1 MNKSSLRSL
10 WSEKTYLG
18 LAMVLTAVLLAYLAC
33 AAVLG
38 SAAAATC
45 GTSWSTVPSSADLK
59 TPEAI
64 APVAE
69 NDIWIVGNK
78 GLDTGRISTGAEH
91 WDGNSWT
98 LFPTPNAGSQT
109 SLVGADALSSNDVW
123 AVGYY
128 TSDEDANELN
138 TGFYKTLVQH
148 WDGTG
153 WQQVTSPN
161 VGQYSNT
168 LADVDAL
175 RPNLAWA
182 VGYYRPD
189 KSHRKPLILTWDGA
203 DWRRVPAS
211 DVPSPGT
218 LSNALLGVAATDED
232 DVWAVGYKKSNDA
245 AGYRAL
251 VLHHDGTSWTEVDV
265 QHALPAAEDNI
276 LTGISAVSG
285 DDIWVSGYYVDGTQ
299 YRTLTLHYDGSTWA
313 HVPSANEGG
322 AVTALRD
329 IDASSPTDAWAV
341 GIRYQENKNIFAA
354 STQHWDGSSWSTFPT
369 AIGNVKSEMLAV
381 GKAPGSS
388 QAWAAG
394 RPANVETIC
403 LPDGTVGA
411 ASEEVTDNTSTSS
424 PSPTSD
430 EPSIPGERTASTTAA
445 TAATE
450 VTAVDKT
457 ADAGI
462 SENTLTRGAVM
473 ADFDDDGLTDIFLNR
488 HLSVSRLYTNDG
500 NGHFTETNAGTFVK
514 TDRHGCSAA
523 DVNGDGLTDLSC
535 TTSGARGTQAKAN
548 ELYLQQPDHSFVEQA
563 EEYGVLEPF
572 ARGRSATFID
582 ANGDPYPDMYVAS
595 ELDRADGLP
604 SSNRL
609 FVNEGGGSYRYAPE
623 FGLEHE
629 VSDGSSSGGNGDV
642 GDLDKDG
649 WQDLVVETAAGLRV
663 YHNDGGTGFTD
674 VAASVGLGQKPL
686 DTTLDDVNGDGW
698 LDVIEVM
705 RGRLRVLMNATE
717 ANNGTLKFSSAFSTK
732 IQYGLSVATGDV
744 NGDNRADIYLM
755 RAQDGTGSNAPD
767 QVYLNDGTGKGFAPM
782 SSIPSTSEG
791 MAEAVVPMDHDGN
804 GLTDFLAL
812 NGNGRAEGPVQLI
825 AFYPAP

>member
-1 MNKSSLRSL
+1 VQ
-10 WSEKTYLG
+10 KTILG
-18 LAMVLTAVLLAYLAC
+18 LEKKTGLRLALVVAATFLAC
-33 AAVLG
+33 GAVLG
-38 SAAAATC
+38 SVTAATC
-45 GTSWSTVPSSADLK
+45 GPSWSTVPSSAELK

-64 APVAE
+64 APVAA

-78 GLDTGRISTGAEH
+78 GLDTGRITTGAEH

-98 LFPTPNAGSQT
+98 MFPTPNAGSQT

-128 TSDEDANELN
+128 TSDEDPNEMN

-148 WDGTG
+148 WDGTQ
-153 WQQVTSPN
+153 WQQVASPN

-175 RPNLAWA
+175 RPDRAWA

-189 KSHRKPLILTWDGA
+189 KTHRNPLILRWDGTA
-203 DWRRVPAS
+203 WRRVPVT
-211 DVPSPGT
+211 DLPSPGT
-218 LSNALLGVAATDED
+218 LSNALLGVAAVDEN
-232 DVWAVGYKKSNDA
+232 DVWVVGYKKSSGGQ
-245 AGYRAL
+245 GYQSL
-251 VLHHDGTSWTEVDV
+251 VLHYDGTAWTEIEV
-265 QHALPAAEDNI
+265 PAVGEGNI
-276 LTGISAVSG
+276 LTGIFVVSG
-285 DDIWVSGYYVDGTQ
+285 DDIWASGYYVDGTQ
-299 YRTLTLHYDGSTWA
+299 HKTLTLHYDGTGWA
-313 HVPSANEGG
+313 HVPSANEGSG
-322 AVTALRD
+322 VTALRD
-329 IDASSPTDAWAV
+329 IDASSPTDAWGV
-341 GIRYQENKNIFAA
+341 GLRYHATRDRFVA
-354 STQHWDGSSWSTFPT
+354 STQHWDGSSWTLFPP

-381 GKAPGSS
+381 GRAPGTS
-388 QAWAAG
+388 QVWAAG

-403 LPDGTVGA
+403 LPEGTVGTV
-411 ASEEVTDNTSTSS
+411 SEEWTDTTTGSS
-424 PSPTSD
+424 NPTSAKAI
-430 EPSIPGERTASTTAA
+430 IPGEQTASATGA
-445 TAATE
+445 TAPIA
-450 VTAVDKT
+450 VTAVNKA

-473 ADFDDDGLTDIFLNR
+473 ADFDNDGQTDIFLNR
-488 HLSVSRLYTNDG
+488 HLFVSRLYTNDG

-523 DVNGDGLTDLSC
+523 DANTDGLMDLSC

-548 ELYLQQPDHSFVEQA
+548 ELYIQQSDHTFVDQA

-609 FVNEGGGSYRYAPE
+609 FINEGGSAFRYAPE

-663 YHNDGGTGFTD
+663 YHNDAGSGFTD

-686 DTTLDDVNGDGW
+686 DTTLADVNGDGW
-698 LDVIEVM
+698 LDVVEVM
-705 RGRLRVLMNATE
+705 RGKLRVFINTTE
-717 ANNGTLKFSSAFSTK
+717 ANNGALKFSSAFAAT
-732 IQYGLSVATGDV
+732 ITQGLSVAAGDV
-744 NGDNRADIYLM
+744 NGDERADIYLM
-755 RAQDGTGSNAPD
+755 RAQDSTGANAPD

-782 SSIPSTSEG
+782 PSIPSTNQG
-791 MAEAVVPMDHDGN
+791 AAEAVVPIDHDGN